1 MQNVSVRVIVIAFA
15 FALALAMQAS
25 WARAQHSHHAPQS
38 NDAEAKPP
46 AWAQRD
52 HGLEFPVSTRS
63 SMAKRLFEQ
72 GLLLVYAFNHD
83 AATKLFAEAARHD
96 PAFAMAHWG
105 IALANGSY
113 VNAPFT
119 SERYQ
124 NGRTAIGRATQ
135 LLAHASPGEQGYIE
149 AMSLRYQSASEPDYR
164 TQQQHYAGAMRALSD
179 RYPDD
184 LHAATLYAD
193 SRMTLNPW
201 RQWSEDGR
209 PADGTADIVETLE
222 SVLRRDPNHLGANH
236 LLVHALEASPQPERA
251 LASAMR
257 LEALDTG
264 AGHLAHMPGHIYMRL
279 GDYAG
284 VVRSNLAAIR
294 LDETFLTSEGARK
307 GKYTRYHLHN
317 LDFVIV
323 GFTELGNASDALRVA
338 EQYEAIARQVV
349 QEHPGTDDRLTRPAT
364 VLLRFNRW
372 KEVLALPR
380 PDANLP
386 VANAY
391 FTYARGVAHAGLG
404 QLQHAND
411 AHSTLRAAIAA
422 LPDGAGF
429 RGNDARHVMAIAE
442 RVLDARISLAAG
454 DSEHAID
461 PLRQAVALQDGLRYD
476 EPPSWDVPLRET
488 LAAALL
494 RAGSLQQ
501 AEAMFR
507 EGLSRNPRGARALFG
522 LRESLRR
529 QSSAEDAALV
539 DVQFRKAWAGADV
552 NLTIES
558 L

>member
-1 MQNVSVRVIVIAFA
+1 MQNVPHRVTVI
-15 FALALAMQAS
+15 ALALALGTQALC
-25 WARAQHSHHAPQS
+25 ARAQHTHHAQQS
-38 NDAEAKPP
+38 SDAEARTPS
-46 AWAQRD
+46 WAER
-52 HGLEFPVSTRS
+52 HRGLEFLVSTRS
-63 SMAKRLFEQ
+63 ATAKRQFEQ
-72 GLLLVYAFNHD
+72 GILLVYAFNHD
-83 AATKLFAEAARHD
+83 AAAKLFAEAARHD

-113 VNAPFT
+113 INAPFT

-124 NGRTAIGRATQ
+124 NGRTAIQRATQ
-135 LLAHASPGEQGYIE
+135 LLAHASPSERGYIE
-149 AMSLRYQSASEPDYR
+149 AMALRYESASEPDYR
-164 TQQQHYAGAMRALSD
+164 AQQQHYAAAMRALSD

-201 RQWSEDGR
+201 RQWGEDGR
-209 PADGTADIVETLE
+209 PADGTADIVDTLE

-236 LLVHALEASPQPERA
+236 LLVHALEASPRPERA

-264 AGHLAHMPGHIYMRL
+264 AGHLAHMPGHIYLRL

-284 VVRSNLAAIR
+284 VVRSNLTALR
-294 LDETFLTSEGARK
+294 LDETFLTAEDARK

-323 GFTELGNASDALRVA
+323 GYTELGNARDALRFA
-338 EQYEAIARQVV
+338 EQYEVIARQIV
-349 QEHPGTDDRLTRPAT
+349 EERPGTDDRLTRPAT

-380 PDANLP
+380 PEANLP
-386 VANAY
+386 VAHAY
-391 FTYARGVAHAGLG
+391 FAYARGVAHAGLG
-404 QLQHAND
+404 QLQQ
-411 AHSTLRAAIAA
+411 AHVARSTLRAAIAA
-422 LPDGAGF
+422 LPADAGF
-429 RGNDARHVMAIAE
+429 RGNDARHAMAIAQ
-442 RVLDARISLAAG
+442 RVLDARIALAAG
-454 DSEHAID
+454 DADQAID

-494 RAGSLQQ
+494 RAGRPQQ

-507 EGLSRNPRGARALFG
+507 EGLLRNPRGARALFG

-529 QSSAEDAALV
+529 QSRNEDAALV
-539 DVQFRKAWAGADV
+539 EEQFRKAWADADV
-552 NLTIES
+552 SLSIES